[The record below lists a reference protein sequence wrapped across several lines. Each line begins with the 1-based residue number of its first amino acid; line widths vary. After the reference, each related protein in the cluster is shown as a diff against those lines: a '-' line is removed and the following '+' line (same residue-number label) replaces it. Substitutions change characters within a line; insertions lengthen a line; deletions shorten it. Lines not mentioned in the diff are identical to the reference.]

1 MKKAVKETVS
11 SGNNIESQSK
21 SHPSW
26 VRKSEVSLKNKG
38 PLYFQLGLILA
49 MVLAYLG
56 LEASFRT
63 ETSEDSWKYI
73 PNEEI
78 VLYEEIPILNPEKPV
93 MREKKVVYNP
103 SEILIDDTDPSDV
116 EAVIEPVSPQF
127 PPLPLDSIR
136 YSDPAKEEPPVILIN
151 LVDEVP
157 VFPGC
162 EAVEKEQRL
171 ECFNQK
177 IQEHIRKNFKYPE
190 AAINLGI
197 RGKVNMSF
205 TIDEHG
211 RVGSLKMIGPSP
223 ILENEAERIILKL
236 PVMIPGKQGGKP
248 VKVPYSLP
256 INFKIN

>member
-1 MKKAVKETVS
+1 MKKAAKETIS
-11 SGNNIESQSK
+11 SVNNIKSQSK
-21 SHPSW
+21 SHSSW
-26 VRKSEVSLKNKG
+26 IKKSEVNTKNKG
-38 PLYFQLGLILA
+38 TLYFQLGLILA
-49 MVLAYLG
+49 LALAYLG

-63 ETSEDSWKYI
+63 EFSEDTWKYV

-78 VLYEEIPILNPEKPV
+78 VLYEETPVLNPEKALT
-93 MREKKVVYNP
+93 REKKVVYNP
-103 SEILIDDTDPSDV
+103 SEILIDDTDISDA

-136 YSDPAKEEPPVILIN
+136 FSDPVKEEPPVILIN

-177 IQEHIRKNFKYPE
+177 IQEHIRKNFRYPE
-190 AAINLGI
+190 AAIERGI

-211 RVGSLKMIGPSP
+211 RVGSLKMMGPSP
-223 ILENEAERIILKL
+223 ILEKEAERIIRKL
-236 PVMIPGKQGGKP
+236 PEMIPGKQGGKP